1 MSERE
6 KKKGFCLFFDWV
18 DDLDNLEGADAWAV
32 VKALCGYY
40 REGTNP
46 VEAVAGPLRVA
57 VSIMFHQIKRG
68 EKISEV
74 RRVAALQRN
83 NDNSVNFA
91 EQKSAK
97 VSKGQQCPATI
108 TITNTDTHSL
118 AESVNA
124 PAPACEDAHVKKQTF
139 GSFGNVYLTEEQHAD
154 LIKRYGER
162 AEDLIENFSL
172 KLKSKGY
179 QYADH
184 HAAIL
189 LWAVTD
195 SKAPKPV
202 PPKQAQSFD
211 VDDFFEAAIERGMG
225 QEMEEQHGR
234 T

>member
-46 VEAVAGPLRVA
+46 VEAVAGPLRVI

-68 EKISEV
+68 ERVSEA
-74 RRVAALQRN
+74 RSEAGRKGG
-83 NDNSVNFA
+83 FA
-91 EQKSAK
+91 TAKASKAKAKPKQKA
-97 VSKGQQCPATI
+97 ATI
-108 TITNTDTHSL
+108 TDTITITDTHSL

-124 PAPACEDAHVKKQTF
+124 PAPACEDAPQNKQVF

-154 LIKRYGER
+154 LVKRYGEA
-162 AEDLIENFSL
+162 AEGMIENFSL

-179 QYADH
+179 HYDDH
-184 HAAIL
+184 HAAIR
-189 LWAVTD
+189 LWAATD
-195 SKAPKPV
+195 SNAPKPV
-202 PPKQAQSFD
+202 PQNRAQSFD

-225 QEMEEQHGR
+225 QEMEVQHGR